1 MAGRCDARKARPNPG
16 QKERR
21 QHHKLPRLQ
30 GRKKQTLPSRSLS
43 AAHGFGDDERVAHCA
58 SQQGA
63 VLHTSGGRLDAL
75 YGISLLPTRDIH
87 HPRVF
92 GIFRSPIPNSSIS
105 LSTPVSHYS
114 HCQFGAVVLAPTIDL
129 IALCKATDLN
139 LATLLDRCLRASN
152 SNE

>member
-63 VLHTSGGRLDAL
+63 VLHNSGGRLDAL

-87 HPRVF
+87 HPRVC
-92 GIFRSPIPNSSIS
+92 GIFRSPIPDRSIFTS
-105 LSTPVSHYS
+105 RSTPVSHYS
-114 HCQFGAVVLAPTIDL
+114 HCQVGGAVVLAPTIDL
-129 IALCKATDLN
+129 IALCKVTDLN
-139 LATLLDRCLRASN
+139 
-152 SNE
+152 